1 MNHLKNNADK
11 PAMPTVKGYGNQ
23 IGITK
28 REHFAYGAMVALI
41 THYGLYH
48 EQNTLKEKSWEIA
61 DLMLKEGQK

>member
-1 MNHLKNNADK
+1 MKNADK

-41 THYGLYH
+41 THYGAR
-48 EQNTLKEKSWEIA
+48 EKGPLFAKCWEIA
-61 DLMLKEGQK
+61 DEMLKEEPKS

>member
-11 PAMPTVKGYGNQ
+11 PAYPVQ
-23 IGITK
+23 IEDWHGLTK

-41 THYGLYH
+41 TAHGLNR
-48 EQNTLKEKSWEIA
+48 ETLQQTCFEVA